1 MSAESV
7 QIGDGLSHLND
18 GALQQVL
25 AEPAGLAEQQVGA
38 EACPD
43 SGGVA
48 YQSVAFPSKDFLVW
62 NQTVNMKAEA
72 SWTVVM
78 AGSSWSCDNIFSW
91 PNVTYGAMH
100 WISFLI
106 NERYS
111 IENWVLEKFRK
122 CIPVF
127 VY

>member
-48 YQSVAFPSKDFLVW
+48 KVLGQDLVPVCGISKQGLLGVEPDCEHESRGELDRSHGRLLLV
-62 NQTVNMKAEA
+62 
-72 SWTVVM
+72 
-78 AGSSWSCDNIFSW
+78 
-91 PNVTYGAMH
+91 
-100 WISFLI
+100 L
-106 NERYS
+106 
-111 IENWVLEKFRK
+111 
-122 CIPVF
+122 
-127 VY
+127 